1 MGIKERRE
9 RERQARRSLVLDAT
23 RELVRERGFTGTT
36 TRQIAKK
43 CELSE
48 ATLFFYFKSKDEILT
63 SLLFEGIALM
73 RTGLDEI
80 SAAELSGP
88 ERVARLWGFFT
99 RVRQEHPEYLQ
110 VFAMLAQPRGTGSV
124 SDEVREEIARCS
136 GENLRSFAAILAE
149 TVGPER
155 ARVAAD
161 LVWGAFAGLAVLRD
175 SRLNLETPLH
185 PDANDLEVAFDL
197 LLNGLLPRGD
207 DP

>member
-80 SAAELSGP
+80 AEAELSGP
-88 ERVARLWGFFT
+88 ERVARLWAFFT

-110 VFAMLAQPRGTGSV
+110 VFAMLAQPQRTGSV
-124 SDEVREEIARCS
+124 SDELREQIARRS
-136 GENLRSFAAILAE
+136 GENLRSFATILAE

-185 PDANDLEVAFDL
+185 PDADDLEVALDL